1 MLDNQCVIESLLKT
15 IMFCGRQ
22 GIALRGHSD
31 DHVSWTEFEKRN
43 LDNFVELLKFRAE
56 HDHVLAQHLERAPQ
70 NATYTS
76 KTIQNEMIDVIGT
89 AIRNN
94 ITEEV
99 KSSKYYSIIADEVT
113 DCSNKEQLSLSLR
126 YVTDE
131 NVREMFH

>member
-1 MLDNQCVIESLLKT
+1 
-15 IMFCGRQ
+15 
-22 GIALRGHSD
+22 
-31 DHVSWTEFEKRN
+31 
-43 LDNFVELLKFRAE
+43 
-56 HDHVLAQHLERAPQ
+56 
-70 NATYTS
+70 
-76 KTIQNEMIDVIGT
+76 MIDVIGT